1 MAGDTRIAAASLEDH
16 AMTVPNELD
25 VAIIAA
31 DADERRLLVHAL
43 HEQGFSA
50 ESAESGAVGLALLS
64 ARTPKVVLCDYE
76 LPDLNGVEF
85 CRTLHSTPDV
95 RTPYLIFMSADSS
108 EALLTEALDAGAD
121 DYLSKPIGRRELG
134 ARVRVGLRMWTLQH
148 RLRRAAITDGLTGLF
163 NHDHINRVIDAE
175 LNRSRRYGHSLALI
189 MMDVDHFKAI
199 NDTFGHLVGNVAV
212 ERTAQ
217 ILREAVRT
225 MDTVGRFGGDE
236 FAIVLPQAACSDAAD
251 VAERIRKAI
260 AQSLQVD
267 PLHQHTVTASF
278 GIADSNDPQATT
290 AAALVDLADRA
301 LYLAK
306 RRGRNQIATCHELAD
321 APDLVAT
328 IQNEEV
334 ERLKRQLAA
343 LTVQAKDVFMQSV
356 TSLLQALD
364 EKDAYTAR
372 HATNVA
378 FYAQQLAERMPCNRA
393 VVTAAY
399 NAGLLHDIGKV
410 GVPDSI
416 LQKRSPLS
424 PSERMVMDQVP
435 VISAR
440 IVAHLRIL
448 ETEVQIIRHQRES
461 FNGTGFPAG
470 LRGSQIPVGSR
481 ILLVADAF
489 DAMTTDRIY
498 RERRTVDAAVDE
510 LRRLAGTQF
519 DPEVIDALDRTLGEE
534 RALWEARIEDTIHA
548 IGKPGD
554 VHSSLLAL

>member
-1 MAGDTRIAAASLEDH
+1 LLEEH
-16 AMTVPNELD
+16 AMTVSNELD
-25 VAIIAA
+25 VAIIAD
-31 DADERRLLVHAL
+31 DADQRRLLNYAL
-43 HEQGFSA
+43 HHQGFSA
-50 ESAESGAVGLALLS
+50 ETVGNGAAGLALII
-64 ARTPKVVLCDYE
+64 ARAPKVVLCDHD

-85 CRTLHSTPDV
+85 CRSLHGNPDV
-95 RTPYLIFMSADSS
+95 RMPYLILMSADTS

-134 ARVRVGLRMWTLQH
+134 ARVRVGLRMWTLQQ

-378 FYAQQLAERMPCNRA
+378 FYAQQLAERMPCNRG

-410 GVPDSI
+410 GVPDAI
-416 LQKRSPLS
+416 LQKRAPLS

-461 FNGTGFPAG
+461 FNGAGSPAG

-498 RERRTVDAAVDE
+498 RERRTLDAAVDE
-510 LRRLAGTQF
+510 LRRLAGSQF
-519 DPEVIDALDRTLGEE
+519 DPEVIDALDRTLREE
-534 RALWEARIEDTIHA
+534 RSLWEARIGDTIHA

>member
-1 MAGDTRIAAASLEDH
+1 
-16 AMTVPNELD
+16 MTVSNELD
-25 VAIIAA
+25 VAVIAA
-31 DADERRLLVHAL
+31 DADQCQWLNQVLRQ
-43 HEQGFSA
+43 QGFSA
-50 ESAESGAVGLALLS
+50 ESAENGAAGLALI
-64 ARTPKVVLCDYE
+64 AANAPKVALCDYA
-76 LPDLNGVEF
+76 LPDFGGVEF
-85 CRTLHSTPDV
+85 CRALHSHSDV
-95 RTPYLIFMSADSS
+95 RSPYLIFMSENRS
-108 EALLTEALDAGAD
+108 EAMLTEALDAGAD
-121 DYLSKPIGRRELG
+121 DYLSKPIGQGELG
-134 ARVRVGLRMWTLQH
+134 ARVRVGLRMWTLQQ

-163 NHDHINRVIDAE
+163 NHDHINRVVDAE

-236 FAIVLPQAACSDAAD
+236 FAIVLPQAACSDAAE
-251 VAERIRKAI
+251 VAERIRKSI
-260 AQSLQVD
+260 VQSLQVD

-290 AAALVDLADRA
+290 AAALVELADQA

-306 RRGRNQIATCHELAD
+306 RRGRNQIASCHELAD

-343 LTVQAKDVFMQSV
+343 LTIQAKDVFMQSV

-410 GVPDSI
+410 GVPDTI
-416 LQKRSPLS
+416 LQKRAPLS
-424 PSERMVMDQVP
+424 SSEKMVLDQVP
-435 VISAR
+435 MISAR

-448 ETEVQIIRHQRES
+448 ESEVQIIRHQRES
-461 FNGTGFPAG
+461 FDGAGSPAG
-470 LRGSQIPVGSR
+470 LRGQQIPVGSR

-498 RERRTVDAAVDE
+498 RERRTIEAAMEE
-510 LRRLAGTQF
+510 LRRLAGSQF
-519 DPEVIDALDRTLGEE
+519 DPDVIDALDRALHEE
-534 RALWEARIEDTIHA
+534 RPAWEARIEDTLRA
-548 IGKPGD
+548 IGRPGD